1 MLKSMCNWRQNCS
14 FHREDRNSADPLSD
28 KIICMCVDNYSAL
41 LSGIYNLK
49 SESVSPCCVRLCNPM
64 DCSSTTLLSCKI
76 TPLGSELFALEES
89 SLHKT

>member
-41 LSGIYNLK
+41 LSGI
-49 SESVSPCCVRLCNPM
+49 
-64 DCSSTTLLSCKI
+64 
-76 TPLGSELFALEES
+76 
-89 SLHKT
+89 